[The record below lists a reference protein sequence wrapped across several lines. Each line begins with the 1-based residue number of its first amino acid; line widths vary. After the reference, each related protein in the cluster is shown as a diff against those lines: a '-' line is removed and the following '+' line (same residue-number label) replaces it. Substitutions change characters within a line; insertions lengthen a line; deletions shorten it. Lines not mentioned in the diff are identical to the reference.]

1 MKNSFKKIEQ
11 NIENE
16 IDNKSLS
23 FKIFNDPKPKY
34 IARVNFIDKIL
45 NKLILWIFPRK
56 ITPNQITIFRFITI
70 PFILY
75 FIFTDSYTIGFILF
89 IISALSDLIDG
100 ALARTRDQITNW
112 GIVFDP
118 LADKLL
124 IGSVGGILIFK
135 FLNPIIAL
143 VIVSIEIILIIS
155 AYYRFQGEIV
165 PAKISGKIKMLLQCV
180 GVGLI
185 LLFLVIGHP
194 FILILANYVFYLAII
209 FALLSIFIY
218 RSI

>member
-1 MKNSFKKIEQ
+1 MKKTLK
-11 NIENE
+11 NIEENIE
-16 IDNKSLS
+16 EKIDNQSLL
-23 FKIFNDPKPKY
+23 FKVFNDPKPNYLAK
-34 IARVNFIDKIL
+34 ITIIDKIL
-45 NKLILWIFPRK
+45 DKLILWIFPKK
-56 ITPNQITIFRFITI
+56 ITPNQITIFRFISI

-75 FIFTDSYTIGFILF
+75 FILTDSYKIGFILF

-100 ALARTRDQITNW
+100 AIARTRDQITNW

-135 FLNPIIAL
+135 FLNPLIAIT
-143 VIVSIEIILIIS
+143 IVSIEIILIIS

-165 PAKISGKIKMLLQCV
+165 PAKISGKIKMFLQCI

-194 FILILANYVFYLAII
+194 MILVISTYVFYLAII
-209 FALLSIFIY
+209 FALLSIFVY
-218 RSI
+218 KSI

>member
-1 MKNSFKKIEQ
+1 MKIIKNLEQ
-11 NIENE
+11 NINTQ
-16 IDNKSLS
+16 IDNKSLL
-23 FKIFNDPKPKY
+23 FKVFNDPKPSYLAKVT
-34 IARVNFIDKIL
+34 IIDKTL
-45 NKLILWIFPRK
+45 NKIILWIFPK
-56 ITPNQITIFRFITI
+56 KVTPNQITIFRFISI

-75 FIFTDSYTIGFILF
+75 FILTDLYKIGFILF

-100 ALARTRDQITNW
+100 ALARTRNQITNW

-118 LADKLL
+118 LADKIL

-135 FLNPIIAL
+135 FLNPIIA
-143 VIVSIEIILIIS
+143 IIIISIEIILIVS

-165 PAKISGKIKMLLQCV
+165 PAKIFGKIKMFLQCI

-194 FILILANYVFYLAII
+194 MILVISTYVFYLAII
-209 FALLSIFIY
+209 FALLSIFVY
-218 RSI
+218 K